1 MSARG
6 PVNNVVS
13 EHDYIAL
20 ITRLHGD
27 VITSAK
33 TTRSER
39 YRQRLAAWIRAL
51 GEWLFRDD
59 DARAVR
65 HGWQIETRRGG
76 LGRVYRDPRF
86 DRLARCPDCGGS
98 GTGESGGPCHR
109 CSATGRIVLGQHVS
123 NTEGGGS
130 GDVALPAAQ
139 QPPGTC

>member
-1 MSARG
+1 MSAHG

-20 ITRLHGD
+20 ISRLHGD
-27 VITSAK
+27 VITSGK

-51 GEWLFRDD
+51 GEKLFRDD
-59 DARAVR
+59 DARAIR

-86 DRLARCPDCGGS
+86 DQLARCPDCGGS

-123 NTEGGGS
+123 NTEGGG